1 MSLARRAL
9 AVGASLA
16 LVVAGCATREARL
29 LADAAERRA
38 SACGFICRATTAPK
52 SQVTAQALASAR
64 DDPPD
69 AIARAMSGKSARPL
83 GWRVFA
89 RPWCCGECCYST
101 ACFPCYR
108 KPVDYVE
115 ERIEYL
121 SILAGVAPPTPPPVV
136 ILPDPFV
143 PIVRPG
149 IVGGFAADATA
160 EETRTSRGED
170 RGSTADA
177 TTGQP
182 VGDRMVRAS
191 PRGFRTTRR
200 RERPR
205 GHGVVRYELYT
216 GATMSARIS
225 HSNVP
230 IHRRVS

>member
-16 LVVAGCATREARL
+16 LVVAGCATAEARL

-38 SACGFICRATTAPK
+38 SACGFLCRATTAPE

-64 DDPPD
+64 DDPGD

-108 KPVDYVE
+108 TPVDYVE

-121 SILAGVAPPTPPPVV
+121 SILAGVAPPTPPPIV
-136 ILPDPFV
+136 IVPDPFV

-149 IVGGFAADATA
+149 IVGGFAADVTA
-160 EETRTSRGED
+160 ELTRTSRGDD
-170 RGSTADA
+170 RASTTADA

-182 VGDRMVRAS
+182 AWGN
-191 PRGFRTTRR
+191 
-200 RERPR
+200 EW
-205 GHGVVRYELYT
+205 
-216 GATMSARIS
+216 SARLLE
-225 HSNVP
+225 
-230 IHRRVS
+230 VSELLSDENGHTDVAP